1 MKIKQKKHK
10 SLLNVPK
17 IQKRNNQER
26 RQTFGEI
33 QEMDIQMEQTQ
44 QDIPLL
50 TEMPNNNDD
59 TR

>member
-1 MKIKQKKHK
+1 M
-10 SLLNVPK
+10 LNVPK